1 MIGLDTIGTIVRQR
15 MWRELLSLGTGKG
28 QVWEPALTR
37 KPKGWKSIGEPWI
50 ELADRSADFGPPR
63 PVTSPQNFLALVCV
77 VWGWAYSISCLNQ
90 FRNRSRHLATGRGNN
105 GRTGSSSVRGDISEP
120 VLFTV
125 VQFSRSPA
133 KMTVFL
139 PDYD

>member
-1 MIGLDTIGTIVRQR
+1 MIGLDTIGNIVRQR
-15 MWRELLSLGTGKG
+15 TWQELLSLGTGKG

-50 ELADRSADFGPPR
+50 ELAAWSADFGPPR

-90 FRNRSRHLATGRGNN
+90 FRDRSRHLATGRGSNR
-105 GRTGSSSVRGDISEP
+105 RTGSSSVHGDISEP

-125 VQFSRSPA
+125 VQFSRTPA
-133 KMTVFL
+133 KMTLFL
-139 PDYD
+139 PYYD

>member
-1 MIGLDTIGTIVRQR
+1 MIGSDTIGKIVRQR
-15 MWRELLSLGTGKG
+15 TWQELLSLGTGKG

-37 KPKGWKSIGEPWI
+37 KPKGWKSIGELWI

-90 FRNRSRHLATGRGNN
+90 FRNRSRHLATGRANN
-105 GRTGSSSVRGDISEP
+105 RRTGSSSV
-120 VLFTV
+120 
-125 VQFSRSPA
+125 SRDKNYTA
-133 KMTVFL
+133 LLTLV
-139 PDYD
+139 